1 MGLTSLGLVSHSWQ
15 HEEGLSSSAV
25 PRERQGM
32 VKSHE
37 GARETGSYGSPAGTW
52 MAGPHQ
58 GLVMLASAAELV
70 TVRMLWFWWFCFSV
84 SSFYQH
90 SPLFSYLIASAYSAN
105 SFQEL
110 WLLVALQGPDCTASH
125 CVFRL
130 TFVLTILVTHDFLV
144 DFSKDKSQNELGCLG
159 TASHS
164 SHWGACGQCASAG
177 FSPEVKWKL
186 GESRDTQCTAA

>member
-1 MGLTSLGLVSHSWQ
+1 MRERGRQDHTGAQQGLGWRGLTRALSCWLQQLSWSLLECFGS
-15 HEEGLSSSAV
+15 GGSA
-25 PRERQGM
+25 
-32 VKSHE
+32 S
-37 GARETGSYGSPAGTW
+37 
-52 MAGPHQ
+52 
-58 GLVMLASAAELV
+58 L
-70 TVRMLWFWWFCFSV
+70 C
-84 SSFYQH
+84 
-90 SPLFSYLIASAYSAN
+90 PLFTSILHFFSYLIASAYSAN

-130 TFVLTILVTHDFLV
+130 MFVLTILVTHDFLV